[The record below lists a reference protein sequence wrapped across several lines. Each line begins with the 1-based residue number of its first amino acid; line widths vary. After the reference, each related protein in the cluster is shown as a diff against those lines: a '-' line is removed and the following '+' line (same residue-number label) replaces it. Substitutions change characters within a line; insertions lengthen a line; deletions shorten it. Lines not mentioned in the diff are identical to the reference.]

1 MLNAIT
7 KTIIRASILLNVLF
21 IAALVI
27 AVYGADVKLSYHMTA
42 GNDAMAATEQQAD
55 ARVALSQVMAD
66 KDMNAIKTPA
76 HKPKVP
82 Q

>member
-1 MLNAIT
+1 MLTAIT
-7 KTIIRASILLNVLF
+7 KTIIRASILLNILF

-66 KDMNAIKTPA
+66 KDMNAIKPPA
-76 HKPKVP
+76 RKPQVK
-82 Q
+82 